1 MPNFLPAAC
10 DATTFSALESR
21 CFGVEIET
29 AHSPDYNEFEGSAF
43 GAKDDCSVTGKEFY
57 SSILNGDSGLEA
69 IETFCEKA
77 NAMGYRVN
85 DDCGLHVHVDMR
97 GEDSNGMKAIALA
110 YLLLESAFQALVAQY
125 RIPLWFCKPHRKG
138 TVDRINS
145 VNDWTHFAGCSEKM
159 MWINFSAYNNHKT
172 FENRLHQGTLDAN
185 EIIAWVVINVK
196 LVNWASKA
204 GWRKVRNTLLLKSQE
219 EKLEF
224 LEQFQAVSV

>member
-1 MPNFLPAAC
+1 MPNFPPAAC
-10 DATTFSALESR
+10 DATSFDVLDSR

-29 AHSPDYNEFEGSAF
+29 AHSPDYNEFKGSAF

-57 SSILNGDSGLEA
+57 SSILNGDSGLAAVAE
-69 IETFCEKA
+69 FCDKA
-77 NAMGYRVN
+77 GAMGYMV
-85 DDCGLHVHVDMR
+85 DDQCGLHVHVDMR
-97 GEDSNGMKAIALA
+97 GETVDSMKAIALA
-110 YLLLESAFQALVAQY
+110 FLLLESAFQAIVAQD
-125 RIPLWFCKPHRKG
+125 RVSSWFCKPHRKG
-138 TVDRINS
+138 TVDRING
-145 VNDWTHFAGCSEKM
+145 VDDWTRFANSQDRM
-159 MWINFSAYNNHKT
+159 QWINFSAYNNHTT

-204 GWRKVRNTLLLKSQE
+204 GWRKVRNTLLLKSQA